1 MSMLT
6 HRDSL
11 FYHLSST
18 GRDYLRMLQSILLLS
33 SLLLLFPFL
42 LIAQTE
48 VEGDVYGVWDVEGSP
63 YIVVDT
69 VTVPEDSTLIIEPGV
84 TVSFPDQDE
93 DQFPFIVLGNLEAVG
108 EEGDSIYF
116 LSEDS
121 TFPGFEVITELGD
134 QTIRFEYCVVDSVE
148 ELIRTFFGEEF
159 T

>member
-1 MSMLT
+1 MNAAFQDKITTKNDFKHVVVYFFL
-6 HRDSL
+6 
-11 FYHLSST
+11 
-18 GRDYLRMLQSILLLS
+18 I
-33 SLLLLFPFL
+33 PFL
-42 LIAQTE
+42 SLHINVNLYAQTE
-48 VEGDVYGVWDVEGSP
+48 VEGDVFGVWDEEGSP
-63 YIVVDT
+63 YLVMDT
-69 VTVPEDSTLIIEPGV
+69 LTIPEDSTLIIEPGV

-148 ELIRTFFGEEF
+148 ELIRTFFGE
-159 T
+159 